1 MNNLEKEFNQLYFD
15 KLSLLAIKKCSMVHS
30 DFVLSH
36 YYETSHGQTTIIDRR
51 NKLFEACLDK
61 VYALHRIY
69 DEELFK

>member
-1 MNNLEKEFNQLYFD
+1 MNNLDNDFNQLYSD
-15 KLSLLAIKKCSMVHS
+15 KLNLLAIKQCSKVHN
-30 DFVLSH
+30 DFVYSH

-61 VYALHRIY
+61 VYALHKIY